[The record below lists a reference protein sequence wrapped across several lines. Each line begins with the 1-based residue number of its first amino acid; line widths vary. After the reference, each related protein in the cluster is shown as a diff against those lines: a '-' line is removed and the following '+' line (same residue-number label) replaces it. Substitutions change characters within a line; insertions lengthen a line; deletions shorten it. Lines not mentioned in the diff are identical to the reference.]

1 MPLQRDAPRLVLASA
16 SASRRAVLSAAG
28 LRFDVHPAD
37 LDETALKQAARSE
50 KADAAT
56 AALRLADAKAAS
68 VAAGEPDA
76 LVIGADQILV
86 CDGAWFDKP
95 ADLAAARM
103 QLRTLRGR
111 AHILATAVV
120 CRRAGERLWQHV
132 AEPRLVMRPFSDT
145 FLDGYLAV
153 EGDRVLGSVGA
164 YRLEGPGAHLFT
176 RVDGEHAAILGLPL
190 LPLLEF
196 LRQSGLLLA

>member
-1 MPLQRDAPRLVLASA
+1 MLT
-16 SASRRAVLSAAG
+16 AAG
-28 LRFDVHPAD
+28 LRFDVHPAEV
-37 LDETALKQAARSE
+37 DEIALKQAARSE
-50 KADAAT
+50 NADAAT
-56 AALRLADAKAAS
+56 AALRLADAKAAW
-68 VAAGEPDA
+68 VAPAEPGA

-111 AHILATAVV
+111 AHVLATAVV
-120 CRRAGERLWQHV
+120 CWRSGDRLWQHI
-132 AEPRLVMRPFSDT
+132 AGPRLVMRRFSDT
-145 FLDGYLAV
+145 CLEAYLALD
-153 EGDRVLGSVGA
+153 GDRVLGSVGA

-176 RVDGEHAAILGLPL
+176 RVEGEHAAILGLPL

-196 LRQSGLLLA
+196 LRQSGVLLA